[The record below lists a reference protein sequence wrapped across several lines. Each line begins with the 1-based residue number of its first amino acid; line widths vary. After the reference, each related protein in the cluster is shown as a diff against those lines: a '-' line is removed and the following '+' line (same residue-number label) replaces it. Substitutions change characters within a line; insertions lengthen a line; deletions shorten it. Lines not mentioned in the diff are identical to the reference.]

1 MMTATRRPQILYL
14 TTSDV
19 LRSANTLSRATRIA
33 IGVLARDI
41 SVSLAV
47 AGPVDH
53 SEIQKLRED
62 FASIRAA
69 GGFPASSAD
78 QHSEPALRRLLRK
91 RCGDDVINAR
101 LQAAIQR
108 RSGDYDAV
116 VVDDLTAWPYRPVQQ
131 NLPVYFLAHQAE
143 MDDAMLAGWGWL
155 PWRNRTSEAAYQRSA
170 LAAVTAIYARP
181 EVASTLL
188 SQGLS
193 LSRVNPAFGGF
204 RPEIQMAAPTE
215 WSDTASRVG
224 YVGYLGDDRNLAS
237 LEWLLREVWAP
248 SKQALRGAELHLVG
262 AAPPSPLRELAAAHN
277 NVYLHSGGR
286 QQLQLLGCRAV
297 IEPLMFEDHVDSK
310 LVNAM
315 AHGLPVITTQQGLSR
330 AHTQL
335 GAAVMA
341 AGSPEQ
347 CALAVHRVLTDRET
361 WHTYATASQRMAG
374 ELLVEFEVA
383 HSLRRALLN

>member
-1 MMTATRRPQILYL
+1 MTATRRPQILYL
-14 TTSDV
+14 TTSDQ

-33 IGVLARDI
+33 MGVLARDV

-47 AGPVDH
+47 TGPVDH
-53 SEIQKLRED
+53 ADIQKLRED

-69 GGFPASSAD
+69 GGFPTSSAD
-78 QHSEPALRRLLRK
+78 QRSEPALRRLLRA
-91 RCGDDVINAR
+91 RCGNDVINAR

-108 RSGDYDAV
+108 RSGDYEAV
-116 VVDDLTAWPYRPVQQ
+116 VVDDLTAWPYRPVQKD
-131 NLPVYFLAHQAE
+131 LSIYFLAHQAE
-143 MDDAMLAGWGWL
+143 QDDAMRAGWRWL
-155 PWRNRTSEAAYQRSA
+155 PRRRRTSEERYQHAALSTVH
-170 LAAVTAIYARP
+170 AVYARP
-181 EVASTLL
+181 EVASKLL

-204 RPEIQMAAPTE
+204 RPEIQISASAE
-215 WSDTASRVG
+215 WSDTTSRVG

-248 SKQALRGAELHLVG
+248 GTRALQGAELHLVG

-315 AHGLPVITTQQGLSR
+315 AHGLPVITTQQGLGR

-347 CALAVHRVLTDRET
+347 FALAVHKVLTDRET
-361 WHTYATASQRMAG
+361 WRHYAAASQRMAG
-374 ELLVEFEVA
+374 ELLMEFEVA